1 MNVLLLQ
8 GPLGPFYQTLSQH
21 LVRAGHQVVKI
32 NFNGGDECWPC
43 AGISISYHGDPDG
56 WNTFLRRMLREYSIN
71 TVLCYGDCRYYHKVA
86 SQVCELKGL
95 SFWALEEGY
104 LRPDFVTLEPGGV
117 NAFSPWYEER
127 ARLPRVDW
135 PAEFIAPLKV
145 GKTFAARAW
154 YASRYH
160 ISKAIKQS
168 RYPHFVD
175 HRPWTLW
182 QEARGWLRSGW
193 IKYGHR
199 HRDRALLHRFKEH
212 AGQIFLVPLQVS
224 EDFQIREHS
233 EFGDLEEMISEVVS
247 SFARHANPDDVLLF
261 KHHPMDRGYVSYRD
275 CIDRLIA
282 EHGLAGRIFYGYEWP
297 LPALYPLLKGVIT
310 INSTVGLSAL
320 LHRVPTICLG
330 RAIYDIKGLTT
341 TGPLS
346 SFWQHQSP
354 VCEATFQ
361 RARNSLLH
369 LTQLNASFY
378 RHLDTGAE
386 AVLARMRLA
395 ETAVTHEP
403 ALHRKPTRSR
413 GA

>member
-21 LVRAGHQVVKI
+21 LLRAGHQVVKI

-43 AGISISYHGDPDG
+43 AGENLVYRGEPAG
-56 WNTFLRRMLREYSIN
+56 WYMFFQMLLKKHAID
-71 TVLCYGDCRYYHKVA
+71 TVLCYGDCRYYHRVA

-160 ISKAIKQS
+160 ISKAIKRS
-168 RYPHFVD
+168 RYPHYVD

-199 HRDRALLHRFKEH
+199 HRDRALLNRLKEH

-247 SFARHANPDDVLLF
+247 SFAHYANSDDVLLF

-275 CIDRLIA
+275 CIDRLVV
-282 EHGLAGRIFYGYEWP
+282 EHGLVGRVFYGYELP
-297 LPALYPLLKGVIT
+297 LPVLYPLLKGVVT

-320 LHRVPTICLG
+320 LHLVPTICLG
-330 RAIYDIKGLTT
+330 RALYDITGLTT
-341 TGPLS
+341 SGSLS
-346 SFWQHQSP
+346 SFWQRQSR
-354 VCEATFQ
+354 VCEVTFQ

-378 RHLDTGAE
+378 RHFDMGAK
-386 AVLARMRLA
+386 AVMARMRLA
-395 ETAVTHEP
+395 ETAVTHEA
-403 ALHRKPTRSR
+403 ALHREPTCSR

>member
-1 MNVLLLQ
+1 MFFQMLLKK
-8 GPLGPFYQTLSQH
+8 Y
-21 LVRAGHQVVKI
+21 AI
-32 NFNGGDECWPC
+32 D
-43 AGISISYHGDPDG
+43 
-56 WNTFLRRMLREYSIN
+56 
-71 TVLCYGDCRYYHKVA
+71 TVLCYGDCRYYHRVA
-86 SQVCELKGL
+86 SKVCELKEL

-160 ISKAIKQS
+160 ISKAIKRS

-182 QEARGWLRSGW
+182 QEARGWLRSAW

-199 HRDRALLHRFKEH
+199 HCDRALLNRLKEH

-247 SFARHANPDDVLLF
+247 SFAHYANSDDMLLF

-275 CIDRLIA
+275 CIDRLVV
-282 EHGLAGRIFYGYEWP
+282 EHGLVGRVFYGYELP
-297 LPALYPLLKGVIT
+297 LPALYPLLKGVVT

-320 LHRVPTICLG
+320 LHLVPTICLG
-330 RAIYDIKGLTT
+330 RALYDITGLTT
-341 TGPLS
+341 SGPLS
-346 SFWQHQSP
+346 CFWQRQSR
-354 VCEATFQ
+354 VCEVTFQ
-361 RARNSLLH
+361 KARNSLLH

-378 RHLDTGAE
+378 RHLDTGAK
-386 AVLARMRLA
+386 AVMARMRLA
-395 ETAVTHEP
+395 ETRCSHESE
-403 ALHRKPTRSR
+403 LCREQTRSSR
-413 GA
+413 S